1 MHGLGQLEEILSA
14 VICTGY
20 IANDNPLSGVVIS
33 NPGNG
38 KSECIKQFSKNN
50 GVREISDVSQ
60 KNISQKLVIL
70 VQKGLHHLLI
80 PDFIRLMSHK
90 SETVNATMTVLNQLM
105 EEGIKEDWY
114 YSQEIEPQEQ
124 RINCGIVSA
133 LTPETFAD
141 LFVRFH
147 AIGFFSR
154 PLLIWYDYADTT
166 RQQINDRIHSQIND
180 FREIKLP
187 KLKEKVVVTNNN
199 LKITNAV
206 SVMSEKLFELQKDFH
221 ITRNYHG
228 YMKNFGLDET
238 TNYRLSKMLWK
249 LLKGI
254 AIMERGSD
262 ATEIIE
268 SDLDKLESFIPFIG
282 FRKKAQVIQI

>member
-1 MHGLGQLEEILSA
+1 MHGLGKLEEILSA

-20 IANDNPLSGVVIS
+20 IANDYPLSSVVIS

-50 GVREISDVSQ
+50 GVRELSDISQ

-90 SETVNATMTVLNQLM
+90 SETVQATMTMLNQLM

-114 YSQEIEPQEQ
+114 YNQEIEPQEQ
-124 RINCGIVSA
+124 NLHCGIISA

-154 PLLIWYDYADTT
+154 PLLIWYDYTDTT

-187 KLKEKVVVTNNN
+187 KLKDKVVVTNNS
-199 LKITNAV
+199 LKTTNAV
-206 SVMSEKLFELQKDFH
+206 AAMSEKLFELQKDFH
-221 ITRNYHG
+221 VTRNYHG

-254 AIMERGSD
+254 AIMERGND
-262 ATEIIE
+262 AIEILE
-268 SDLDKLESFIPFIG
+268 SDLDKLESFFPFIG
-282 FRKKAQVIQI
+282 FRKKAQVLLI